1 MCCIARSVSAA
12 LGGAE
17 EFDTFMSDWGAT
29 FKEGYSRTVRRMP
42 EASDYGN

>member
-1 MCCIARSVSAA
+1 MSAA

-29 FKEGYSRTVRRMP
+29 FKQGQEWAVRRMP
-42 EASDYGN
+42 EASDYGK